1 MLRRASLSSTLGR
14 RAWQKAGAN
23 PVGAGAEPQVEAGR
37 LNLVGIERTSGG
49 KLAGIK
55 ERLDCAI

>member
-1 MLRRASLSSTLGR
+1 LPTGLARSWREPGR
-14 RAWQKAGAN
+14 
-23 PVGAGAEPQVEAGR
+23 PGAEPQVEAGR